1 MQHVD
6 IAVSIENPKYS
17 STKLRNI
24 EKDIDAILDVSL
36 KEGTC
41 ERYLSAL
48 KLYKLTQYGGVNH
61 LVGVSGWN
69 SSDGILGFT
78 CVVMPRN
85 ELRLSTED
93 GEDNIIFALLLQS

>member
-17 STKLRNI
+17 PTKLGKI
-24 EKDIDAILDVSL
+24 EKDIDAILNVSL

-48 KLYKLTQYGGVNH
+48 KFYKLTVWRCKPF
-61 LVGVSGWN
+61 SGR
-69 SSDGILGFT
+69 F
-78 CVVMPRN
+78 
-85 ELRLSTED
+85 RLER
-93 GEDNIIFALLLQS
+93 E